1 MPDLNQVPPSRGRS
15 TCQYEQCT
23 GSLAV
28 SPNHHHLRPPES
40 GPPLTHA
47 VTEHDMRTQRRRAP
61 FCPRQPF
68 LLMEWRL
75 SESRNGTVPLS
86 LSFPSERGILSPR
99 PPLRPWESSPHSALS
114 PPPPS
119 IICILCAKRPIYRSK
134 CSDDDERVPH
144 HGKIESMRR
153 EKS

>member
-1 MPDLNQVPPSRGRS
+1 MPRAIKHSNGEIAPPPPVRHIAPFSSFFPAFRQAFHIRFRMRGSFHTDHRTGLNVPYQMPNRSNSPRRMPDLNQVPPSRGRS

-75 SESRNGTVPLS
+75 
-86 LSFPSERGILSPR
+86 
-99 PPLRPWESSPHSALS
+99 
-114 PPPPS
+114 
-119 IICILCAKRPIYRSK
+119 
-134 CSDDDERVPH
+134 
-144 HGKIESMRR
+144 
-153 EKS
+153 